1 MARSD
6 RNAPRWNVSRLR
18 PEVIRANSNVP
29 SSDLPAGLSAEG
41 WAFGPAPESKCPQLR
56 GLRRAGFAASILVL
70 CALAAGV
77 LLGLPSLAFGW
88 GQEGGEMMHRV
99 HDVGWG
105 AFAVVLVCGSAVTQL
120 WLPERRP
127 AAMQQLIACLVAG
140 GLSMA
145 LSGALT
151 PPHLIRGALLAVPTT
166 IMIALHPDRRGIF
179 RLRRV
184 SLPLLGL
191 ATIIAVPLAWYALQ
205 QIHIQQV
212 DTVSPH
218 GVAFHWGTMATL
230 GLAIAG
236 TMFVASIRAPGWR
249 VPVWCG
255 GSALAVFG
263 LASAIYPDYASSV
276 GRTWGSSIALAI
288 VFVVAAERELFEQ
301 RRRLDDRIGRETRGR
316 MSDS

>member
-1 MARSD
+1 MARSTGT
-6 RNAPRWNVSRLR
+6 PRWNVSRLR

-29 SSDLPAGLSAEG
+29 SSDLSGGALGRG
-41 WAFGPAPESKCPQLR
+41 VGFGPAPESKCPQLR

-151 PPHLIRGALLAVPTT
+151 PPHLVRGALLAVPTT

-179 RLRRV
+179 RLRQV

-249 VPVWCG
+249 VPGGAEDRRSWC
-255 GSALAVFG
+255 FG
-263 LASAIYPDYASSV
+263 LAWPSTPTMRRALA
-276 GRTWGSSIALAI
+276 GRGGLCEIALAI

-301 RRRLDDRIGRETRGR
+301 RVTGSTTE
-316 MSDS
+316 